1 MLWYVY
7 ENQYKATVEENE
19 KLRKDIKLYEA
30 TITNLDNAKLNEEKY
45 KTETEKIKAEVAEM
59 LSAFPVEIRIEDE
72 LLYVEYLEE
81 QLKYDISMS
90 SATIAHITSKGD
102 NLIGTSLG
110 YGSVDVTVVAKD
122 ARGEKVT
129 FTFKVTVKDPSDPLS
144 LYPNPV
150 KDFLNVATLDLA
162 DTEIVISSST
172 GKVMFHDVMKVSAQD
187 PARIDMSSYVPGT
200 YSVQVRFGGK
210 EYKKNVVKL

>member
-1 MLWYVY
+1 M
-7 ENQYKATVEENE
+7 
-19 KLRKDIKLYEA
+19 
-30 TITNLDNAKLNEEKY
+30 
-45 KTETEKIKAEVAEM
+45 
-59 LSAFPVEIRIEDE
+59 
-72 LLYVEYLEE
+72 
-81 QLKYDISMS
+81 
-90 SATIAHITSKGD
+90 
-102 NLIGTSLG
+102 
-110 YGSVDVTVVAKD
+110 TVVAKD

-150 KDFLNVATLDLA
+150 KDYLNVATLDLV
-162 DTEIVISSST
+162 DTEIIISSST

>member
-1 MLWYVY
+1 MKKIFIGKWIIAILLVAAGIISLWYVY

-81 QLKYDISMS
+81 QLKYDIGSLSIGADYSIYSMANGS
-90 SATIAHITSKGD
+90 TLCTQYVTIPYETTYEGFK
-102 NLIGTSLG
+102 NLVTFFNGENKTGEEYPASIVQIGVSYNEGKISGSMVLRRYYVVGQGEYVPPKIPDGMFDIGTG
-110 YGSVDVTVVAKD
+110 
-122 ARGEKVT
+122 
-129 FTFKVTVKDPSDPLS
+129 
-144 LYPNPV
+144 N
-150 KDFLNVATLDLA
+150 
-162 DTEIVISSST
+162 I
-172 GKVMFHDVMKVSAQD
+172 
-187 PARIDMSSYVPGT
+187 
-200 YSVQVRFGGK
+200 FG
-210 EYKKNVVKL
+210 